1 MDKNIIQKIILE
13 NQELVEQVELVER
26 HFFFEPNGNYVFVGV
41 RQAGKSYLLYQRMKQ
56 LIAKGH
62 DIEEM
67 VYINFDD
74 ERIANMKSEEMDLII
89 QAHQALSPKKP
100 ILFLEE
106 IQNIEG
112 WEHFAR
118 RLANQKYIEVDFY
131 VPSEG
136 LAIQVGYSITDE
148 TTCNREMGALQK
160 FANIHEV
167 KKALIVTRDSEQVIK
182 ANDMQIEVTPIW
194 KWLLKD

>member
-1 MDKNIIQKIILE
+1 MLIFAPRFKLQDMDKNIIQKIILE
-13 NQELVEQVELVER
+13 NQELVEQVELVE
-26 HFFFEPNGNYVFVGV
+26 
-41 RQAGKSYLLYQRMKQ
+41 Q

-100 ILFLEE
+100 ILFLDE

-112 WEHFAR
+112 WEPCR
-118 RLANQKYIEVDFY
+118 SL
-131 VPSEG
+131 
-136 LAIQVGYSITDE
+136 
-148 TTCNREMGALQK
+148 
-160 FANIHEV
+160 
-167 KKALIVTRDSEQVIK
+167 
-182 ANDMQIEVTPIW
+182 PISM
-194 KWLLKD
+194 K